1 MFGYVTVYKDELK
14 IKDYNRY
21 RGYYCGV
28 CRSLKNGYGMVGRM
42 TLTYD
47 MTFLA
52 ILLSALYE
60 DDTKMQPKR
69 CVTHPI
75 KKHPEIS
82 NRYTDYAA
90 GMNIL
95 LSYYKLKDN
104 WDDERSIKS
113 NAAAG
118 MLKRAFKKACKKY
131 PEQAKAVQEYIRKQH
146 ECEKGNVTDIDEVS
160 FCTGE
165 VLGRIFD
172 MNKDEWSDNLY
183 HMGFFLGKFI
193 YVMDAYDDLEKDL
206 KKNNYNP
213 LKSCSDRTDFNEY
226 CKSILTTYAAESA
239 RYFERLPILDNA
251 DILRNIVYAG
261 IWSRFN
267 SLNKDVTHKEE

>member
-1 MFGYVTVYKDELK
+1 M
-14 IKDYNRY
+14 
-21 RGYYCGV
+21 
-28 CRSLKNGYGMVGRM
+28 
-42 TLTYD
+42 
-47 MTFLA
+47 
-52 ILLSALYE
+52 
-60 DDTKMQPKR
+60 
-69 CVTHPI
+69 
-75 KKHPEIS
+75 
-82 NRYTDYAA
+82 
-90 GMNIL
+90 
-95 LSYYKLKDN
+95 
-104 WDDERSIKS
+104 
-113 NAAAG
+113 
-118 MLKRAFKKACKKY
+118 
-131 PEQAKAVQEYIRKQH
+131 QEYIRKQH